1 MNNVKDCKLWET
13 TMQTWELEQ
22 NNFMNPYLEKIIR
35 DNEFNFEVNSDK
47 YSICNNAVFVGHKD
61 NIYCLIYCNCE
72 NCSIM
77 YFEKIDDNKYILV
90 NQDGYFL
97 KIFHGEH
104 VIYRYRIVDS
114 LAEGKYLEFIEY
126 YSHGR
131 VRLIEY
137 YEIIKPITFE
147 QVKELTVHDIR
158 KIYKVFKNPRP
169 NSVLFKFN
177 KKFNEFYYNEKGE
190 PHRLDG
196 PAERSYTKQGT
207 LCVENYYKNGVCYRK
222 DGPASI
228 YYDLDGNVELKIYYK
243 DGVKSR
249 QIQFRSGRVNEILIY
264 SEGTIDREQYPAD
277 YYFEL
282 EKGKL
287 KSVDMRWCSKG
298 LTSNRYGAAR
308 ILIAKNRT
316 VKEYF
321 VDGKRVEDELQLA
334 VMKKVGSKYERK
346 LITRIRK
353 LIKKEEEI
361 NEVL

>member
-13 TMQTWELEQ
+13 TTQTWELKQ
-22 NNFMNPYLEKIIR
+22 NNFMNPYLEKIIK
-35 DNEFNFEVNSDK
+35 DNEFNFEVNFDK
-47 YSICNNAVFVGHKD
+47 YSVCGNAVYTGHKD
-61 NIYCLIYCNCE
+61 NIYCLIYYTFE
-72 NCSIM
+72 NCSVM
-77 YFEKIDDNKYILV
+77 YFEKTDDNKYVPV

-104 VIYRYRIVDS
+104 VIYRYRIINS

-137 YEIIKPITFE
+137 YEIIKPISFRK
-147 QVKELTVHDIR
+147 VKELTVHDIR
-158 KIYKVFKNPRP
+158 KTYKVFKNPRP
-169 NSVLFKFN
+169 NSILFKFN
-177 KKFNEFYYNEKGE
+177 KKFNEFYYNKKGE

-222 DGPASI
+222 NGPASI
-228 YYDLDGNVELKIYYK
+228 YYDLDENVELKIYYK
-243 DGVKSR
+243 DGIKSR
-249 QIQFRSGRVNEILIY
+249 QVRYDAGRVNEILIY
-264 SEGTIDREQYPAD
+264 NEGVIDREQYPAD

-287 KSVDMRWCSKG
+287 KSVDVRWCSKG
-298 LTSNRYGAAR
+298 LTSNRFGAAR
-308 ILIAKNRT
+308 ILIAKNKT
-316 VKEYF
+316 IKEYY
-321 VDGKRVEDELQLA
+321 VDGKQVDDELQLE
-334 VMKKVGSKYERK
+334 VMKKVGSKYERR

-353 LIKKEEEI
+353 LIKKEEGTD
-361 NEVL
+361 EVF